1 MRKRIFPRIL
11 TENLKRIFPRILTEN
26 LGEDLTDF
34 FPRIL
39 TENLGEDLT
48 DFFHKI
54 FSVLVVSY
62 YKLLMMS
69 TNTLKTSAI
78 RKHSNNTKRVFRLFF
93 NAFHEP
99 HGLI

>member
-1 MRKRIFPRIL
+1 LGEDL
-11 TENLKRIFPRILTEN
+11 TDFFPRILTEN

-54 FSVLVVSY
+54 FSVLAHSY
-62 YKLLMMS
+62 TKLLLTDTASTTSCIYKLQIS
-69 TNTLKTSAI
+69 FINAI
-78 RKHSNNTKRVFRLFF
+78 RNLLSSTD
-93 NAFHEP
+93 
-99 HGLI
+99 GLSLLSRN

>member
-1 MRKRIFPRIL
+1 MR
-11 TENLKRIFPRILTEN
+11 KRIFPRILTEN

-62 YKLLMMS
+62 YKLLS
-69 TNTLKTSAI
+69 YTHFVEVGN
-78 RKHSNNTKRVFRLFF
+78 
-93 NAFHEP
+93 E
-99 HGLI
+99 